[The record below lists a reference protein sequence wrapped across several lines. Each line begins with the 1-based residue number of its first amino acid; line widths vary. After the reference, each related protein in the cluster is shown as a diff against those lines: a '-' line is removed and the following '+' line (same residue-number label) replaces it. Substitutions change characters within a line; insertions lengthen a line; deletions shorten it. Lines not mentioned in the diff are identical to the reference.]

1 MKQLGYIEAIKIMEK
16 GNVILHF
23 DKKDNKFQF
32 LKMEEGTLFNA

>member
-23 DKKDNKFQF
+23 DKKIINFSF
-32 LKMEEGTLFNA
+32 